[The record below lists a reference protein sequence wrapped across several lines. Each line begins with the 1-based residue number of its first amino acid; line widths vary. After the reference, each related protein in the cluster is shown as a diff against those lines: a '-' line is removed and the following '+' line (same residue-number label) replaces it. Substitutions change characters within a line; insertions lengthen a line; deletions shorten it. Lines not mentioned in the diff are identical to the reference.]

1 MPRHTVGRSPLH
13 GPSPTLRRLRTA
25 SASACAVLL
34 AVTALAGCNRD
45 QGSGAAG
52 GGKVGIDLPRSDSDF
67 WNSYQGY
74 VEKGVTADGI
84 DALPLTNS
92 QNDIGKLVSNV
103 QVFTDQGAKAVV
115 MAPQD
120 TGAIAE
126 TLRTLSEKK
135 IPVVS
140 VDTRPDTGDVYM
152 VVRADNRAYGEQACQ
167 YLGEQLKGKGKVAEF
182 QGDLSSINGRDRS
195 EAFKSCMHRKYPG
208 IRVFELATDWKGDVA
223 SAKLQSTLAAHP
235 DINGIYMQ
243 AGGVFLQPTLALL
256 EQKKL
261 LKAAGTPGHITI
273 VSNDGIPEELDA
285 IRAGKIDATVSQ
297 PADLYA
303 KYALYWAERAL
314 EGKTPKAGPT
324 DHGST
329 IIKIPNG
336 FEDQLPAPLVTKEN
350 VDDQKLW
357 ANQLEK
363 KS

>member
-1 MPRHTVGRSPLH
+1 MRV
-13 GPSPTLRRLRTA
+13 RTT
-25 SASACAVLL
+25 SAAACAVLL
-34 AVTALAGCNRD
+34 AVTSLAGCNREA
-45 QGSGAAG
+45 GSGSG

-67 WNSYQGY
+67 WNSYQQY
-74 VEKGVTADGI
+74 VEKGVKAGEV
-84 DALPLTNS
+84 DALSLTNS
-92 QNDIGKLVSNV
+92 QNDIGKLVAHV
-103 QVFTDQGAKAVV
+103 QTFTDQGAKAVV

-126 TLRTLSEKK
+126 SLQNLSEKK

-140 VDTRPDTGDVYM
+140 VDTRPDKGQVYM
-152 VVRADNRAYGEQACQ
+152 VVRADNRAYGEKACT
-167 YLGEQLKGKGKVAEF
+167 YLGEQLKGKGKVVEF

-195 EAFKSCMHRKYPG
+195 EAFKSCMTKNFPG
-208 IRVFELATDWKGDVA
+208 IKVFELATDWKGDVA

-261 LKAAGTPGHITI
+261 LKAPGTPGHITI
-273 VSNDGIPEELDA
+273 ISNDGIPEELDA
-285 IRAGKIDATVSQ
+285 IKAGKIDATVSQ

-303 KYALYWAERAL
+303 KYALYYAKAAL
-314 EGKTPKAGPT
+314 DGKTFTTGPT
-324 DHGST
+324 DHDSN

-350 VDDQKLW
+350 VDDPKLW

>member
-1 MPRHTVGRSPLH
+1 MRV
-13 GPSPTLRRLRTA
+13 RTT
-25 SASACAVLL
+25 SAAACAVLL
-34 AVTALAGCNRD
+34 AVTALAGCNRESTD
-45 QGSGAAG
+45 DGAVA
-52 GGKVGIDLPRSDSDF
+52 GKVGIDLPRSDSDF
-67 WNSYQGY
+67 WNSYQSY
-74 VEKGVTADGI
+74 IEKGVKAGDVK
-84 DALPLTNS
+84 ALPLTNS
-92 QNDIGKLVSNV
+92 QNDIGKLVANV
-103 QVFTDQGAKAVV
+103 QTFTDQGAKAVV

-126 TLRTLSEKK
+126 SLNTLNDKK

-140 VDTRPDTGDVYM
+140 VDTRPDKGNVYM
-152 VVRADNRAYGEQACQ
+152 VVRADNKAYGTNACK
-167 YLGEQLKGKGKVAEF
+167 YLGEQLKGKGKVVEF

-195 EAFKSCMHRKYPG
+195 EAFKACMDKDYPG
-208 IRVFELATDWKGDVA
+208 IKVFELATDWKGDVA

-261 LKAAGTPGHITI
+261 LKPAGTAGHITI
-273 VSNDGIPEELDA
+273 ISNDGIPEEFDA
-285 IRAGKIDATVSQ
+285 IRAGKIDATISQ

-303 KYALYWAERAL
+303 KYALYYAKAAL
-314 EGKTPKAGPT
+314 DGKTFKEGPT
-324 DHGST
+324 DHDSN

-336 FEDQLPAPLVTKEN
+336 FEDQLPAPLVTKDN
-350 VDDQKLW
+350 VDDPKLW

>member
-1 MPRHTVGRSPLH
+1 MRV
-13 GPSPTLRRLRTA
+13 RTT
-25 SASACAVLL
+25 SAAACAVLL

-45 QGSGAAG
+45 SGSGSAD
-52 GGKVGIDLPRSDSDF
+52 GKVGIDLPRSDSDF
-67 WNSYQGY
+67 WNSYQQY
-74 VEKGVTADGI
+74 VEKGVKAGEV
-84 DALPLTNS
+84 DALSLTNS
-92 QNDIGKLVSNV
+92 QNDIGKLVANV
-103 QVFTDQGAKAVV
+103 QTFTDQGAKAVV

-126 TLRTLSEKK
+126 SLQTLEEKK

-140 VDTRPDTGDVYM
+140 VDTRPDKGNVYM
-152 VVRADNRAYGEQACQ
+152 VVRADNRAYGEKACQ
-167 YLGEQLKGKGKVAEF
+167 YLGEQLKGKGKVVEF

-195 EAFKSCMHRKYPG
+195 EAFKSCMDTKFPG
-208 IRVFELATDWKGDVA
+208 IKVFELATDWKGDVA

-261 LKAAGTPGHITI
+261 LKPPGTPGHITI
-273 VSNDGIPEELDA
+273 ISNDGIPEELDA
-285 IRAGKIDATVSQ
+285 IKAGKIDATVSQ

-303 KYALYWAERAL
+303 KYALFYAKAAL
-314 EGKTPKAGPT
+314 DGKTFKEGPT

-329 IIKIPNG
+329 IIKIPG
-336 FEDQLPAPLVTKEN
+336 GLEDQLPAPLVTKDN
-350 VDDQKLW
+350 VDDPKLW